1 MNLHLF
7 IANKMRSRGLS
18 SLSNLISCISVAVSI
33 AVIVVAIAI
42 SNGFKKEISSRAVGF
57 SGEIVM
63 TVPGSDYLNDEYPL
77 DANLSYRED
86 ILSLDEIKALHN
98 VAYKPGMLKSDDAV
112 HGVLFKGVDSL
123 YSFDFYSNHLT
134 EGRMPDFS
142 GAKLSNEVLISQ
154 RLAQKM
160 GYNLGDK
167 LTVYFISGQV
177 RVRRFDI
184 VGLYNIQLDDLDEKL
199 ILADIRQIRRLNG
212 WKGEES
218 SCIEVFLEQNGT
230 MRSYYDRVLIDN
242 QIAQIIMNR
251 DRDLDAPVAV
261 TLIDNIFPSLFD
273 WLGLLD
279 LNVLVVLVLMIAV
292 AGFNMISGL
301 LIILF
306 EKISMIGLL
315 KSLGMRTWGICK
327 VFMYKGSQIVLK
339 GMLYG
344 NIFAVAILLV
354 QKYTQII
361 TLNPE
366 NYFVNFVP
374 IDLSILQ
381 WCVINVAA
389 FAINMLIMAVPTLFI
404 SKVSPDKS
412 IKVN

>member
-42 SNGFKKEISSRAVGF
+42 SNGFKKEIASRAVGF

-98 VAYKPGMLKSDDAV
+98 VAYKPGMLKSDDEV

-218 SCIEVFLEQNGT
+218 SCIEVFLEQTGP

-344 NIFAVAILLV
+344 NIFAVAVLLV

>member
-1 MNLHLF
+1 MNFHLF
-7 IANKMRSRGLS
+7 IAKKIRGRGLS
-18 SLSNLISCISVAVSI
+18 TLSNTISCVSVAVSI
-33 AVIVVAIAI
+33 AVIVIAIAI
-42 SNGFKKEISSRAVGF
+42 ANGFKREISSNVVGF
-57 SGEIVM
+57 SGEVLM
-63 TVPGSDYLNDEYPL
+63 TAPGSNYLNDEYPL
-77 DANLSYRED
+77 DANFSYRQAILELED
-86 ILSLDEIKALHN
+86 VESLNE
-98 VAYKPGMLKSDDAV
+98 VVYKPGMLKSEEQV

-123 YSFDFYSNHLT
+123 YSLDFYADYLI
-134 EGRMPDFS
+134 EGRLPDFS
-142 GAKLSNEVLISQ
+142 GGKLSNEILISK
-154 RLAQKM
+154 RLADKV
-160 GYNLGDK
+160 GYELGDK
-167 LTVYFISGQV
+167 MTVYFISGQV

-184 VGLYNIQLDDLDEKL
+184 VGLYNVQLDDIDEKL
-199 ILADIRQIRRLNG
+199 VLADIRQVRRLNG
-212 WKGEES
+212 WKGNES
-218 SCIEVFLEQNGT
+218 SCVEVFLKEQPSI
-230 MRSYYDRVLIDN
+230 RSHYDRVLIDN
-242 QIAQIIMNR
+242 KIAQIIMNR

-344 NIFAVAILLV
+344 NIFAVAVLLV

-381 WCVINVAA
+381 WCVINIAA

>member
-1 MNLHLF
+1 
-7 IANKMRSRGLS
+7 MRSRGLS

-42 SNGFKKEISSRAVGF
+42 SNGFKKEIASRAVGF

-86 ILSLDEIKALHN
+86 ILSLDEVKALHN
-98 VAYKPGMLKSDDAV
+98 VAYKPGMLKSDDEV

-218 SCIEVFLEQNGT
+218 SCIEVFLEQTGP

-344 NIFAVAILLV
+344 NIFAVAVLLV
-354 QKYTQII
+354 QKYTQLI

-381 WCVINVAA
+381 WSLINIVA

>member
-7 IANKMRSRGLS
+7 IAKKIRSRGLS
-18 SLSNLISCISVAVSI
+18 SLSNIISCVSVAVSI
-33 AVIVVAIAI
+33 AVIVIAIAI
-42 SNGFKKEISSRAVGF
+42 SNGFKKEIASRAVGF
-57 SGEIVM
+57 SGEILM
-63 TVPGSDYLNDEYPL
+63 TAPGSDYLNDEYPI
-77 DANLSYRED
+77 DGALSYREN
-86 ILSLDEIKALHN
+86 ILSLDDVSSMHN
-98 VAYKPGMLKSDDAV
+98 VVYKPGMLKSEENV
-112 HGVLFKGVDSL
+112 HGVLFKGIDSL
-123 YSFDFYSNHLT
+123 YSFDFYSDYLT
-134 EGRMPDFS
+134 QGRLPDFS
-142 GAKLSNEVLISQ
+142 GERLSNEVLISE
-154 RLAQKM
+154 RLASKM
-160 GYNLGDK
+160 GYELGDK
-167 LTVYFISGQV
+167 MTVYFISGQV

-184 VGLYNIQLDDLDEKL
+184 VGLYNIQLDNLDEKL
-199 ILADIRQIRRLNG
+199 ILADVRQIRRLNG

-218 SCIEVFLEQNGT
+218 SCIEVFLKQGAS
-230 MRSYYDRVLIDN
+230 MRSHYDRVLIDN
-242 QIAQIIMNR
+242 QIAQIIMTR
-251 DRDLDAPVAV
+251 DRELDSPVAV

-315 KSLGMRTWGICK
+315 KSLGMRTSGICK
-327 VFMYKGSQIVLK
+327 VFLFRGSQIVLK

-344 NIFAVAILLV
+344 NIFAVTVLLI
-354 QKYTQII
+354 QKYTQVIS
-361 TLNPE
+361 LNPE

-374 IDLSILQ
+374 VDLSVLQ
-381 WCVINVAA
+381 WVVINVVA

-404 SKVSPDKS
+404 SKVSPDKT